1 MAIFI
6 TILLFLS
13 LKNACVLKSTQIY
26 YLILSHRVKIGDGPS
41 QSSLQNFSSQ
51 VSRVEPLES
60 SQRLNTALPP
70 HFVTQLHCTGLPV
83 TIILHTLFIKGI
95 HPLIKRINSQ
105 QYRRTEYAPLDVICI
120 IRSSNPN
127 RRVSS
132 LFQESFGGK
141 SVFDLK
147 SNSVFSYIGPPNS
160 QLRMKSVC
168 MMTIDIHKD
177 LHRNNLQETPLHIA
191 VTNGNLEGVK
201 FLVQQNI
208 TIEGR
213 LKILM
218 ERPPCIMHLA

>member
-1 MAIFI
+1 M
-6 TILLFLS
+6 
-13 LKNACVLKSTQIY
+13 V
-26 YLILSHRVKIGDGPS
+26 
-41 QSSLQNFSSQ
+41 QN
-51 VSRVEPLES
+51 
-60 SQRLNTALPP
+60 
-70 HFVTQLHCTGLPV
+70 
-83 TIILHTLFIKGI
+83 ILFIKEM
-95 HPLIKRINSQ
+95 HPLIKRMNSQ

-218 ERPPCIMHLA
+218 ERPPCIIHLA